1 MDHENRR
8 LEQKVK
14 VLKDLNDVFEYV
26 IALYSF
32 SISKEKKDE
41 VISMVLSKL
50 AKRDSFS
57 LVLLFLLIYFK
68 RESLWYH
75 HLPELDFKNE
85 DSFIY
90 GEVKFWS
97 WYLVNWGNGEIN
109 INYRSLF
116 IIFNHLFGCRKAI
129 LGYYTDRESAL
140 LTWW

>member
-90 GEVKFWS
+90 GEVKLNEFNSSLW
-97 WYLVNWGNGEIN
+97 WIGEM
-109 INYRSLF
+109 
-116 IIFNHLFGCRKAI
+116 GK
-129 LGYYTDRESAL
+129 
-140 LTWW
+140 